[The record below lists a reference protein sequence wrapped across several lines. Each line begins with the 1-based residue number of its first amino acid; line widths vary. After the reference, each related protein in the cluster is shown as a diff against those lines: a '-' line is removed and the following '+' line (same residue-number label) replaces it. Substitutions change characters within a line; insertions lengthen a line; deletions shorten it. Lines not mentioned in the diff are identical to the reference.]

1 MIIVDTSI
9 WIEFFKA
16 NEPYYTKLKDLLD
29 TNQVLA
35 VECIFAELLQGARTE
50 RERNVI
56 KDYWINLPKDLETN
70 LLIDAGILSSEKKW
84 ISKGIGLIDSVIM
97 VIARKTSA
105 KIWTLDKKLN
115 DLLNDNAKY
124 KT

>member
-9 WIEFFKA
+9 WIEFFQA

-56 KDYWINLPKDLETN
+56 RNYWINLPKHVEPN
-70 LLIDAGILSSEKKW
+70 LLIDAGVLSSEKKW
-84 ISKGIGLIDSVIM
+84 ISKGIGLIDSVII
-97 VIARKTSA
+97 VIAKKTTSR
-105 KIWTLDKKLN
+105 IWTLDKKLN
-115 DLLNDNAKY
+115 NLLIENEKY
-124 KT
+124 NT

>member
-16 NEPYYTKLKDLLD
+16 NEPCYTKLKDLLD

-56 KDYWINLPKDLETN
+56 RNYWINLPKHVEAN
-70 LLIDAGILSSEKKW
+70 LLIDAGVLSSEKKW
-84 ISKGIGLIDSVIM
+84 ISKGIGLIDSVII
-97 VIARKTSA
+97 VIAKKTTSR
-105 KIWTLDKKLN
+105 IWTLDKKLN
-115 DLLNDNAKY
+115 NLLIENEKY
-124 KT
+124 NT

>member
-9 WIEFFKA
+9 WVEFFQA

-56 KDYWINLPKDLETN
+56 RNYWINLPKHVEPN
-70 LLIDAGILSSEKKW
+70 LLIDVGVLSSEKKW
-84 ISKGIGLIDSVIM
+84 ISKGIGLIDSVII
-97 VIARKTSA
+97 VIAKKTTSR
-105 KIWTLDKKLN
+105 IWTLDKKLN
-115 DLLNDNAKY
+115 NLLIENEKY
-124 KT
+124 NT